1 MFRGICALAL
11 LISSTGVAADK
22 YTGPR
27 PPKADVVYLVHA
39 DNLVETE
46 LGKAKTEE
54 RKDVVVATLPGAS
67 SPVKTPLAE
76 PIFLIK
82 TDKLSVDKLAAFKL
96 DIKNGQR
103 EVVISAKKLKNM
115 KPPIHLTVT
124 RLDDRLYR
132 VEVDEVLENGEYS
145 LSPDGSDETFS
156 FQIY

>member
-1 MFRGICALAL
+1 MSRAIFALVL
-11 LISSTGVAADK
+11 LSSWAVAADK

-27 PPKADVVYLVHA
+27 PPKADVLYLLHA

-46 LGKAKTEE
+46 LGKAKNDE
-54 RKDVVVATLPGAS
+54 RKDTVVATLPGPS

-76 PIFLIK
+76 PVFIIK
-82 TDKLSVDKLAAFKL
+82 SDKISPDKLAAFRL
-96 DIKNGQR
+96 EVKNGQR

-115 KPPIHLTVT
+115 KAPIHLMVT

-145 LSPDGSDETFS
+145 VSPDGSDETFS